1 MGRTRWGVGS
11 LVGSERGPEDA
22 PHPDSHTRASA
33 HTRTHELTIHASN
46 FARAQSAASF
56 IAYAATLGVSQG
68 VGSLLRVSCASPL
81 GIGTLGGVAG
91 VGAASMA
98 AGEAAEICDMVMK
111 DVRLGR
117 KLNGSL
123 WLGKRKNVLDAT
135 LDGAKVWGASL
146 VKVVDGRY
154 VKRLSQY
161 RPPSDTHAKQLLV
174 DVLLGTVAFK
184 LTGGSFRTLMPSDL
198 IKPGALANQS
208 IPAAGMQYATDEKR
222 RELIRMFRRDGCHHC
237 GKTRGPVVGDHMPPN
252 KHVVQK
258 AEALATQLVERMT
271 RVGAVRRAMLVA
283 GVRPDAVIVPRQ
295 RYYPQCVSCSQK
307 QSVAVRNDRGA
318 RVFHTVLHK
327 GGAKHGGRTGWWYV
341 GTWVGLNRAEAAR

>member
-1 MGRTRWGVGS
+1 MKNQAADEYPSRPRATPSLQFTPHSSSRTR
-11 LVGSERGPEDA
+11 L
-22 PHPDSHTRASA
+22 
-33 HTRTHELTIHASN
+33 
-46 FARAQSAASF
+46 QSAASF
-56 IAYAATLGVSQG
+56 VAYAATLGLSQG
-68 VGSLLRVSCASPL
+68 VGSVLRVSCASPL
-81 GIGTLGGVAG
+81 GLGTLGGVAG

-98 AGEAAEICDMVMK
+98 AGEAAEVCEMVMR
-111 DVRLGR
+111 DVRLGG
-117 KLNGSL
+117 KLGGSS
-123 WLGKRKNVLDAT
+123 WLGKRKSALDAA
-135 LDGAKVWGASL
+135 LDGAKVWGASF

-154 VKRLSQY
+154 VKGLSQY
-161 RPPSDTHAKQLLV
+161 KTAGDTHAKQLIL
-174 DVLLGTVAFK
+174 DVLLGTIAFK
-184 LTGGSFRTLMPSDL
+184 LTGGSFRTIMPSDL
-198 IKPGALANQS
+198 VKPGALANQS

-258 AEALATQLVERMT
+258 AEAFATQVLERVT
-271 RVGAVRRAMLVA
+271 RVGAVRRAMLAA

-307 QSVAVRNDRGA
+307 QAVAVRTDRGA

-341 GTWVGLNRAEAAR
+341 GTWVGLHRAETCRD